1 MSYIL
6 DALKKSEKERQRG
19 SVPDV
24 LTPQDAVAGQK
35 RKRRLLP
42 YLVLGV
48 LILSAGLLVGWLI
61 GSPKKPQAVTQS
73 DAPRQVQTNA
83 PKLAKDTHTA
93 HASIEAS
100 SAEPV
105 TTGSSLIRAT
115 EKRPAARTETT
126 AKRETLNPPPAV
138 YQEQAQGTVSDQ
150 KKGKEDRPSP
160 PSVPK
165 VTREAPPAAPQ
176 QAVVNR
182 APAEPQPVTH
192 IEPPIKNKLYSL
204 KELPASLQQNL
215 PDFSIST
222 HLYAADTNSR
232 MVRINGQML
241 REGQYLSADLK
252 LEEIIP
258 DGVIFSFQNYRFR
271 VGLNK

>member
-24 LTPQDAVAGQK
+24 LTPQDAADGQK
-35 RKRRLLP
+35 GKRGLLP

-48 LILSAGLLVGWLI
+48 LILNAGLLAGWLI
-61 GSPKKPQAVTQS
+61 GSPKKPQTAAQSVTPQ
-73 DAPRQVQTNA
+73 QVQTNA
-83 PKLAKDTHTA
+83 PKPANDTHTA
-93 HASIEAS
+93 RASLEAS
-100 SAEPV
+100 SVEFVRTGNSVTLPAE
-105 TTGSSLIRAT
+105 
-115 EKRPAARTETT
+115 ERPAAHAETT

-138 YQEQAQGTVSDQ
+138 HQEQAQGTGSDQ
-150 KKGKEDRPSP
+150 KKGKEDRLSP

-165 VTREAPPAAPQ
+165 ETREARPAAPQ
-176 QAVVNR
+176 QTAVK
-182 APAEPQPVTH
+182 PQPVEH
-192 IEPPIKNKLYSL
+192 IEPPIRNRIYGL

-222 HLYAADTNSR
+222 HLYAADTTSR

-241 REGQYLSADLK
+241 REGQHLSADLK

-271 VGLNK
+271 VGLK